1 MQPDETNKIKS
12 LVNTSTILS
21 ASEKAEWLALLDVMN
36 DKQLGELEGI
46 LVGSAVSS
54 KQTSNQQAAT
64 KVITSPSPSFER
76 RGMEQ
81 PALAVMQMPKLSHI
95 MNLPNFTPTFAKT
108 AAEPLPQAPLGAS
121 QADVGKKSSAFASKL
136 KAIFKE
142 KELPAGLPELE
153 LEEGHKSQNTEHITQ
168 NKQDQKIPAVVPK
181 PIFTLKEQPL
191 AKPQVVKPISAPLRV
206 LPPVPKPKNV
216 SFGVFHDPVNPVNLK
231 PVLAPKFSTAAAPK
245 ILKPELLNEPQI
257 NNLQDLAVLEPG
269 ILRAASL
276 DSLTGKIKLLIGK
289 YGYFEAIFN
298 IEKSRLYKNYIGTG
312 LKLLSGQPGFESLDR
327 LDEDYLSKEE
337 FEKFTDLLSKMQA
350 S

>member
-1 MQPDETNKIKS
+1 MLPDETNKIKS

-21 ASEKAEWLALLDVMN
+21 ASEKTEWLALLDVMN

-46 LVGSAVSS
+46 LVSSKQPAVSS
-54 KQTSNQQAAT
+54 KQAAPVTFNQPKAVT
-64 KVITSPSPSFER
+64 PPKP
-76 RGMEQ
+76 
-81 PALAVMQMPKLSHI
+81 AVMQMPKLSHI

-108 AAEPLPQAPLGAS
+108 TAEPLPQPPLGAP
-121 QADVGKKSSAFASKL
+121 QADAGKKPSAFASKL

-153 LEEGHKSQNTEHITQ
+153 LEEGHKSQNTEHRTQ
-168 NKQDQKIPAVVPK
+168 NKQDQKIPPAAPK

-191 AKPQVVKPISAPLRV
+191 AKPQVVKPIPTPLKV

-216 SFGVFHDPVNPVNLK
+216 SFGIFHDPVNPVNLK
-231 PVLAPKFSTAAAPK
+231 PVLAPKLSPAAAPK
-245 ILKPELLNEPQI
+245 ILKPELLNEPQM
-257 NNLQDLAVLEPG
+257 NSLQDLAVLEPG
-269 ILRAASL
+269 TLRATSL
-276 DSLTGKIKLLIGK
+276 DGLTKKIKLLIGK
-289 YGYFEAIFN
+289 YGYFEVIFN

-312 LKLLSGQPGFESLDR
+312 LKLLSGQTGFESLDR

-337 FEKFTDLLSKMQA
+337 FEKFTDLLSKIQA